1 MPAQNSLLTVKTLV
15 VGPFAV
21 NCYLIS
27 VPGSRACAIVDPGGD
42 EARIREAIEES
53 GCVPEMILLTHG
65 HLDHLLA
72 LSALLETWRIPV
84 LAHKAEKLLL
94 SSLDSQAK
102 LLGFPSPPPVS
113 VDTWLEEGDEIKLD
127 SLRLTVL
134 WTPGH
139 SPGSCAFVVPEAVFV
154 GDTLFAGSVG
164 RTDLPGGDA
173 NQLLRSIQE
182 KLFSLPDSFVVYPG
196 HGPVTTIA
204 REKATNPFV
213 GIRR

>member
-94 SSLDSQAK
+94 SNLDPQAK
-102 LLGFPSPPPVS
+102 LLGLPSPPPVS

-139 SPGSCAFVVPEAVFV
+139 SPGSCAFVGPEAVFV

>member
-1 MPAQNSLLTVKTLV
+1 MPAKNSLLTVKTLV

-53 GCVPEMILLTHG
+53 GCVPKMILLTHG

-72 LSALLETWRIPV
+72 LSALLETWRVPV

-94 SSLDSQAK
+94 SNLDPQAK
-102 LLGFPSPPPVS
+102 LLGLPSPPPVS

-139 SPGSCAFVVPEAVFV
+139 SPGSCAFVGPEAVFV